1 MVIARP
7 AALRFFPLWLLP
19 TIPRPPSFFPMRPL
33 ALLSLFLCAVAT
45 PALAENAF
53 RLIAPADLLAMSW
66 RYEPG
71 DVILLPEGTFQDQV
85 MTFKA
90 KGTPDK
96 PITLRSP
103 KPGKFILTGKSALII
118 EGEHLV
124 VEGVTMRDFG
134 IEGGEAI
141 AIKGKNNRLT
151 QCVLDR
157 GVSKFFVRVWGE
169 RHQIDHCYL
178 ANKTSGEPTLQ
189 IEVDQ
194 KLPNY
199 HTVTRNHFGYRAP
212 LGANGGETIR
222 IGYSHQSLWNSRT
235 TVAENLFERCDGEIE
250 IISSKSCE
258 NIYRANTFLECG
270 GMLTLRHGNRNTI
283 DGNFFLGRGKKD
295 SGGIR
300 VIGEDHV
307 IINNYIEGVKRGGI
321 WITAGVPNSEL
332 KQYFQ
337 VKGGLIAFNTFV
349 DFDGPAFDLANGLGG
364 AGRTLKPEGVVIA
377 NNLIV
382 PGAKGQLLIGEE
394 GEKWKWEGNLVSF
407 ATATKVDRPGF
418 RAVDAHLERGAD
430 GLQRPADKSPARG
443 AAVGDYPAIKTDIDG
458 QPRSGKLDVGA
469 DQAGS
474 GAAKYRPLTAADVGP
489 AWFADRG
496 SR

>member
-1 MVIARP
+1 
-7 AALRFFPLWLLP
+7 
-19 TIPRPPSFFPMRPL
+19 MRSL
-33 ALLSLFLCAVAT
+33 ALLSLLLCAAST
-45 PALAENAF
+45 PAVAENAY
-53 RLIAPADLLAMSW
+53 RLIAPADLTALSW

-71 DVILLPEGTFQDQV
+71 DVIMLPEGTFQDQV

-90 KGTPDK
+90 KGTPEK

-103 KPGKFILTGKSALII
+103 KPGKFVLTGKSSLII
-118 EGEHLV
+118 EGENLI
-124 VEGVTMRDFG
+124 VEGVTMRNFG
-134 IEGGEAI
+134 IEGGEGI

-151 QCVLDR
+151 QCVLD
-157 GVSKFFVRVWGE
+157 GGTSKFFVRVWGE
-169 RHQIDHCYL
+169 RHQIDRCYL

-194 KLPNY
+194 KVPNY
-199 HTVTRNHFGYRAP
+199 HQITRNHFGYRAP

-222 IGYSHQSLWNSRT
+222 VGYSGQSMWNSRT

-270 GMLTLRHGNRNTI
+270 GMLTLRHGNRNVI
-283 DGNFFLGRGKKD
+283 DGNFFLGHGKKD

-300 VIGEDHV
+300 VIGEDH
-307 IINNYIEGVKRGGI
+307 IITNNYIEGVKRGGI

-349 DFDGPAFDLANGLGG
+349 DFDGPAFDLSNGLGSS
-364 AGRTLKPEGVVIA
+364 GRTLKPEGVVIA
-377 NNLIV
+377 NNLIA
-382 PGAKGQLLIGEE
+382 PGAKGQLVVGDE

-407 ATATKVDRPGF
+407 ATATKVDRAGI
-418 RAVDAHLERGAD
+418 RSVDAHLERGAD
-430 GLQRPADKSPARG
+430 GLQRPSKKSPAR
-443 AAVGDYPAIKTDIDG
+443 AAAAGEYPSIKTDLDG
-458 QPRSGKLDVGA
+458 QPRTNPLDVGA
-469 DQAGS
+469 DQLSTAP
-474 GAAKYRPLTAADVGP
+474 AKSRPLTAADVGP
-489 AWFADRG
+489 EWFTER
-496 SR
+496 SEKK

>member
-1 MVIARP
+1 
-7 AALRFFPLWLLP
+7 
-19 TIPRPPSFFPMRPL
+19 MRPL
-33 ALLSLFLCAVAT
+33 VLLSLLLCAAST
-45 PALAENAF
+45 PAVAENAF
-53 RLIAPADLLAMSW
+53 RLIAPADLNALTN
-66 RYEPG
+66 RVEPG
-71 DVILLPEGTFQDQV
+71 DVILLPEGTFQNQV
-85 MTFKA
+85 MTFKC
-90 KGTPDK
+90 KGTAEK
-96 PITLRSP
+96 PITLRAP
-103 KPGKFILTGKSALII
+103 KPGKFVLSGKSSFIVD
-118 EGEHLV
+118 GEHLV
-124 VEGVTMRDFG
+124 VEGLTMRDFG

-141 AIKGKNNRLT
+141 ALKGKNNRLT
-151 QCVLDR
+151 QCVLD
-157 GVSKFFVRVWGE
+157 GGTSKFFVRVWGE

-194 KLPNY
+194 KTPNY
-199 HTVTRNHFGYRAP
+199 HRITRNHFGYRAP

-222 IGYSHQSLWNSRT
+222 VGYSHQSMWNSRT
-235 TVAENLFERCDGEIE
+235 TVEENLFERCDGEIE

-283 DGNFFLGRGKKD
+283 DGNFFLAHGKKD

-300 VIGEDHV
+300 VIGEDH
-307 IINNYIEGVKRGGI
+307 IITNNYIEGVKRGGI

-364 AGRTLKPEGVVIA
+364 SGRSLKPEGVAIA

-382 PGAKGQLLIGEE
+382 PGAKGQLLVGEE
-394 GEKWKWEGNLVSF
+394 GEGWKWEGNLVSF
-407 ATATKVDRPGF
+407 ATATKVDRPGI

-430 GLQRPADKSPARG
+430 GLQRPSENSPVRG
-443 AAVGDYPAIKTDIDG
+443 AAVGSYPSIKTDIDG
-458 QPRSGKLDVGA
+458 QPRTGKLDVGA

-474 GAAKYRPLTAADVGP
+474 GKARYRPLTATDVGP
-489 AWFADRG
+489 EWFTDREG
-496 SR
+496 RK